1 MNSLLARVISGFA
14 LFCLV
19 IIIALLYEGIDRI
32 VHARMQRR
40 FGPPL
45 LQPFY
50 DVIKLLGKESIVP
63 RRAVRTVFQASPW
76 MAMVLVLVIFLYIPI
91 GSIPPILAGNG
102 DMILILYLLAA
113 SAVMMV
119 VGGFASGSPYANV
132 GSQREM
138 VLMMSYE
145 LPLAL
150 VVLTLAWVVYKKGVP
165 GSPFSLET
173 FVAVPVWKTVGL
185 VGAMGLLALLLALL
199 GVIPAEVGK
208 VPMDIAEAKTEIL
221 EGLLTEYSGRN
232 LALFKLTFAL
242 RSLAMSAL
250 LVPLFFPFS
259 LGKLLGL
266 NGAYFVVIDFLW
278 FWVKVLLV
286 QIVAITIVRT
296 MYGRFKIW
304 QASQFYWFQMGG
316 LALAGMILVSLD
328 VMLF

>member
-1 MNSLLARVISGFA
+1 MNLLFSKIISGFA

-32 VHARMQRR
+32 LHARMQKR

-63 RRAVRTVFQASPW
+63 RRAVRAIFQASPW
-76 MAMVLVLVIFLYIPI
+76 MSMALVLLIFLYIPI

-102 DMILILYLLAA
+102 DIILILYLLAA

-150 VVLTLAWVVYKKGVP
+150 VALTLSWVMYKKGVP
-165 GSPFSLET
+165 GTPFSLET
-173 FVAVPVWKTVGL
+173 FVTVPVWSTVGL
-185 VGAMGLLALLLALL
+185 LGGMGLFSLLLALL
-199 GVIPAEVGK
+199 GVVPAEVGK
-208 VPMDIAEAKTEIL
+208 VPMDIAEAKTEIV
-221 EGLLTEYSGRN
+221 EGLLVEYSGRN

-259 LGKLLGL
+259 LGKILGL
-266 NGAYFVVIDFLW
+266 HGASFVVVDFLW

-316 LALAGMILVSLD
+316 LALAGMILVTLD
-328 VMLF
+328 VVLF

>member
-14 LFCLV
+14 LFCLA

-63 RRAVRTVFQASPW
+63 RRAVRTVFQASPCI
-76 MAMVLVLVIFLYIPI
+76 AMVLVLVIFLYIPI

-165 GSPFSLET
+165 GAPFSLET

-278 FWVKVLLV
+278 FWVRVLLV

>member
-1 MNSLLARVISGFA
+1 
-14 LFCLV
+14 
-19 IIIALLYEGIDRI
+19 
-32 VHARMQRR
+32 
-40 FGPPL
+40 
-45 LQPFY
+45 
-50 DVIKLLGKESIVP
+50 
-63 RRAVRTVFQASPW
+63 
-76 MAMVLVLVIFLYIPI
+76 
-91 GSIPPILAGNG
+91 
-102 DMILILYLLAA
+102 
-113 SAVMMV
+113 
-119 VGGFASGSPYANV
+119 
-132 GSQREM
+132 
-138 VLMMSYE
+138 
-145 LPLAL
+145 
-150 VVLTLAWVVYKKGVP
+150 LTLAWVVYKKGVP
-165 GSPFSLET
+165 GAPFSLET

>member
-1 MNSLLARVISGFA
+1 MNLLFSKIISGFA

-32 VHARMQRR
+32 MHARMQKR

-63 RRAVRTVFQASPW
+63 RRAVRAIFQASPW
-76 MAMVLVLVIFLYIPI
+76 MSMALVLLIFLYIPI
-91 GSIPPILAGNG
+91 GSIPPIMAGNG
-102 DMILILYLLAA
+102 DIILILYLLAA

-119 VGGFASGSPYANV
+119 IGGFASGSPYANV

-150 VVLTLAWVVYKKGVP
+150 VTLTLAWVMYKKGVP
-165 GSPFSLET
+165 GAPFSLET
-173 FVAVPVWKTVGL
+173 FVTVPVWNTVGFI
-185 VGAMGLLALLLALL
+185 GGMGLFSLLLALL
-199 GVIPAEVGK
+199 GVVPAEVGK

-221 EGLLTEYSGRN
+221 EGLLVEYSGRN

-259 LGKLLGL
+259 LGKILGL
-266 NGAYFVVIDFLW
+266 HGAYFVVVDFLW

-286 QIVAITIVRT
+286 QIAAITIVRT

-316 LALAGMILVSLD
+316 LALAGMILVTLD
-328 VMLF
+328 VVLF